1 MDKLDAT
8 LVRGTDGRI
17 SIAETIAQFHN
28 DLNVFLSKEQSDT
41 DQIASAVSGFWDD
54 NQGLKSVSLDAI
66 ASQVFTKLSAPPGA
80 FKDLTD
86 RVKNYIR
93 TNTETYYVGKG
104 KDGGVRL
111 LSRMTDE
118 EKTKAVAS
126 RDKATAKA
134 AAKSAAA

>member
-17 SIAETIAQFHN
+17 SIPETIAQFHN
-28 DLNVFLSKEQSDT
+28 DLNLFLSKEQSDT
-41 DQIASAVSGFWDD
+41 NQIADAVTGFWEE
-54 NQGLKSVSLDAI
+54 NPALKSVSLDAI

-93 TNTETYYVGKG
+93 TNTETFYVGKG

-111 LSRMTDE
+111 LDRMTAE
-118 EKTKAVAS
+118 EVAKAVTA
-126 RDKATAKA
+126 RAKATAKKNAVA
-134 AAKSAAA
+134 A